1 VIRRL
6 ESRDVEAWAA
16 MRARLWP
23 HADAEDLLRE
33 AYAFVEDEAASFL
46 DAVFIAEDD
55 AAQPLGFLELSIRD
69 FADGC
74 DSAPVPHIEGW
85 FVEPQA
91 RGQDLGAGLMDAA
104 ETWSVDHGFVELAS
118 DTEVE
123 NVASQ
128 NAHAAC
134 GFEETERL
142 VKFRKVLA
150 S

>member
-1 VIRRL
+1 MIRPL
-6 ESRDVEAWAA
+6 EARDVEAWGA

-33 AYAFVEDEAASFL
+33 AYAFIKEEEQSFL
-46 DAVFIAEDD
+46 HAVFIAEDD
-55 AAQPLGFLELSIRD
+55 TARPVGFLELSVRD

-74 DSAPVPHIEGW
+74 DSAPVPHVEGW
-85 FVEPQA
+85 YVEPPA
-91 RGQDLGAGLMDAA
+91 RGLALGADLMRAA
-104 ETWSVDHGFVELAS
+104 EAWSRERDFTELAS

-123 NVASQ
+123 NLDSQ

-142 VKFRKVLA
+142 VKFRKVLD
-150 S
+150 

>member
-1 VIRRL
+1 VIRPL
-6 ESRDVEAWAA
+6 EPRDVEAWAA

-33 AYAFVEDEAASFL
+33 AYAFVEDEAASFP

-55 AAQPLGFLELSIRD
+55 TVLPVGFLELSVRD

-85 FVEPQA
+85 YVEPPA
-91 RGQDLGAGLMDAA
+91 RGLALGADLMRAA
-104 ETWSVDHGFVELAS
+104 EAWSIERGFTELAS

-142 VKFRKVLA
+142 VKFRKPL
-150 S
+150 

>member
-1 VIRRL
+1 VIRPL
-6 ESRDVEAWAA
+6 ETRDVEAWAA

-23 HADAEDLLRE
+23 HADTEDLLRE

-46 DAVFIAEDD
+46 AAVFVAEDD
-55 AAQPLGFLELSIRD
+55 VAGLLGFLELSIRD

-74 DSAPVPHIEGW
+74 DTAPVPHIEGW
-85 FVEPQA
+85 FVEPSA
-91 RGQDLGAGLMDAA
+91 RGQALGVNLMRAA
-104 ETWSVDHGFVELAS
+104 EAWSIERGFTELAS

-142 VKFRKVLA
+142 VKFRKPL
-150 S
+150 